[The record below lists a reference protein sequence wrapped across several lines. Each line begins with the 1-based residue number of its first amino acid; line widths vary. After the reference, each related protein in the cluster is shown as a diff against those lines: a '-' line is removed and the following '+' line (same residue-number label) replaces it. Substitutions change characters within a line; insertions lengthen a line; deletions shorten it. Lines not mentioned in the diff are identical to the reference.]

1 MVSLHPVK
9 ILVRHGIS
17 RSNIISSPF
26 HQAVPPAKL
35 TISHSKPAKFNVAT
49 RNSAQLFVLNVFT
62 HQKKA
67 ACVISTYTL
76 QISSNVPIIYLP
88 DRLPFGYDY
97 GKKPFPRSEVKPP
110 AALLRFDDDQER
122 RVKEA
127 EDLAAQRTSSAP
139 AIHIAVDVQCW
150 VCLCV
155 FFHAYIYRLSDWIV
169 IVLFFNPSDSEY
181 SWRWK
186 GITYRTNGDCDD
198 VWGHYYCQQGQPK
211 SNILPDVHTH
221 TRLLNTGSEYLL
233 FCIDLP
239 LHRLAD
245 LQNCFIFV
253 WSGYSDVYNYRK
265 MWMNDTCL
273 LVWIDALDKTEACFW
288 WFHSFEGKF
297 LLSLPVF
304 SRDSDGTWETKQSN
318 YIKSSQPK

>member
-1 MVSLHPVK
+1 MSQLYIFLTDCHLDMIMGKNRSQGQKWNLLQLCYASMMIRSVVWRKQRTWQRNVPRAHLLF
-9 ILVRHGIS
+9 ILR
-17 RSNIISSPF
+17 
-26 HQAVPPAKL
+26 L
-35 TISHSKPAKFNVAT
+35 MFNVG
-49 RNSAQLFVLNVFT
+49 FVY
-62 HQKKA
+62 
-67 ACVISTYTL
+67 AC
-76 QISSNVPIIYLP
+76 
-88 DRLPFGYDY
+88 
-97 GKKPFPRSEVKPP
+97 
-110 AALLRFDDDQER
+110 
-122 RVKEA
+122 
-127 EDLAAQRTSSAP
+127 
-139 AIHIAVDVQCW
+139 
-150 VCLCV
+150 
-155 FFHAYIYRLSDWIV
+155 FFMHIYRLSDWIV

-273 LVWIDALDKTEACFW
+273 LVWIDALDKTEACFDG
-288 WFHSFEGKF
+288 FTHLRVSFFCHCQCSVAILMELEK
-297 LLSLPVF
+297 
-304 SRDSDGTWETKQSN
+304 TKQSN